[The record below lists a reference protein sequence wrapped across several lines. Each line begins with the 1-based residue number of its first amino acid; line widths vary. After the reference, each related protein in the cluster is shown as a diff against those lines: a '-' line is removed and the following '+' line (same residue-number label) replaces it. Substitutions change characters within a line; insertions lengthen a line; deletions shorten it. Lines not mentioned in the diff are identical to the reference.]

1 MQIDG
6 ATMAADQVLLAVLIA
21 MFAVINGLLGLCWL
35 LNCGW
40 MEGKRFR
47 IRGYD
52 ENELDYD
59 GDEPMQP

>member
-6 ATMAADQVLLAVLIA
+6 ATFAAGEVLLLAIV
-21 MFAVINGLLGLCWL
+21 VILVTINALLGLCWL
-35 LNCGW
+35 LNCSW

-47 IRGYD
+47 IRSYD
-52 ENELDYD
+52 EEELDYD